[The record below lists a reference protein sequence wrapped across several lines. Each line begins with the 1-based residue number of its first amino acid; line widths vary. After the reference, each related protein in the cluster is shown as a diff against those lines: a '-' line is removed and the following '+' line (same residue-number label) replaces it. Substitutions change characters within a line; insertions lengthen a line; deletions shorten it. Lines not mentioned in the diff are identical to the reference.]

1 MVLGRGERGGEGGE
15 GGGRV
20 GGLVVG
26 GWGGCQSI
34 KTLLSEFGF
43 YTYLNSDKVYVKKQH
58 YPNLDFTHIQIR
70 IIPVKFG

>member
-1 MVLGRGERGGEGGE
+1 MVLGRGGRGGR
-15 GGGRV
+15 GGGWAG

-26 GWGGCQSI
+26 GWGGGQNI

-43 YTYLNSDKVYVKKQH
+43 YTYPNSDKVYVKKQH
-58 YPNLDFTHIQIR
+58 YPNLDFTHIRIW